1 MVEAVLA
8 ASFKRDGDRPVSPD
22 LVRQHVGD
30 LQQTRL
36 AETPSRRPGS
46 LNLVRHGHSL
56 DGVSLNLP
64 RGGHSLDGRSGF
76 LRRGP

>member
-1 MVEAVLA
+1 MRNWQAPGHPAWDETSVVEAVLA

-36 AETPSRRPGS
+36 ADTPSRRPA
-46 LNLVRHGHSL
+46 H
-56 DGVSLNLP
+56 
-64 RGGHSLDGRSGF
+64 
-76 LRRGP
+76 